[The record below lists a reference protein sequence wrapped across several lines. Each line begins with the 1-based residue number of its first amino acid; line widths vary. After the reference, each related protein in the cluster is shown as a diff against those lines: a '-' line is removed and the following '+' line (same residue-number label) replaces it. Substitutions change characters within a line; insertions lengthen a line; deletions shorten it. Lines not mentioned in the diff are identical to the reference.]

1 MDAPSSV
8 VEEDFFRERSATI
21 EMTSQ
26 NIELL
31 NRRNEKRMNATS
43 TSTST
48 ITTCITTSSASTTMT
63 ITTDSCWPRGH
74 EVRSSFEASAVSE
87 RPAAPTNSPPRTPD
101 QMEGDSSRGAVP
113 RRSGSCS
120 SSSSGRSSDPRVSPR
135 ILSNSF
141 SKSENS
147 SPNNRK
153 VSSPTQTDNTG
164 SSNRSSS
171 PVRSSQTNEIEL
183 RVDRSSSSSKSR
195 SGGRSSTSSI
205 SSVSKASSSSSSRN
219 SPVEEDRPSPPVSP
233 CMSPQPGIEGLTLVQ
248 RTEVVLRVNTATSD
262 AASQTEILEPTECET
277 PTKTQEIPLCR
288 KKLPEEIECEE
299 LGRDLASQLNP
310 NDKLVPLLGE
320 LWSRR
325 YLIDKKKKR
334 KKGKKKNVKEYR

>member
-1 MDAPSSV
+1 MDVSSS

-31 NRRNEKRMNATS
+31 NRRNEKRTNATS
-43 TSTST
+43 TSTNA
-48 ITTCITTSSASTTMT
+48 ITAYITTSSASTTMA

-74 EVRSSFEASAVSE
+74 EVHSSIEASPVSD
-87 RPAAPTNSPPRTPD
+87 RPPAPTNSPPRTPD
-101 QMEGDSSRGAVP
+101 QIERDSSKGAVR

-141 SKSENS
+141 SKTENS
-147 SPNNRK
+147 SPSNRK

-164 SSNRSSS
+164 SSNRGSSP

-183 RVDRSSSSSKSR
+183 RVDRTSSSSKSR

-205 SSVSKASSSSSSRN
+205 SSASKASSSSSSRN
-219 SPVEEDRPSPPVSP
+219 SPVEEDGPSPPVSP

-248 RTEVVLRVNTATSD
+248 RTEVVLRVNAATSD
-262 AASQTEILEPTECET
+262 AASQTDMLDQTEPEA
-277 PTKTQEIPLCR
+277 PAKTQEIPPAR

-299 LGRDLASQLNP
+299 LGKDLASQLSP

-320 LWSRR
+320 PMSRR
-325 YLIDKKKKR
+325 YLVDR
-334 KKGKKKNVKEYR
+334 TETTF